1 MIDMIE
7 ARVIATQMVEN
18 LLGKKIA
25 GAVLMER
32 KEGSMRD
39 RYLIP
44 VNPEEFQACLEGRTL
59 TDAYAKYRHVCIETD
74 GEWGLDIWDVYG
86 KILFIEKGAKVPG
99 NPPIVLH
106 FTDGTH
112 LIVLPGVW
120 AAMSLRSNAELR
132 AFRDSSD
139 PDIVDASSGEFS
151 VEALKGLFGREQFSK
166 STIKEVMTRY
176 FSPAIMSVMGALC
189 QEALYR
195 AKIHPKH
202 KVRALTEE
210 EFVALH
216 SAIQKVTCEAIAAGG
231 RASERDL
238 FDRPGGFLATV
249 SKDTEGKPCPVCG
262 TAIEGIKLGGAGKFY
277 ICPGCQVLKKNG

>member
-7 ARVIATQMVEN
+7 ARVIAGQICEN
-18 LLGKKIA
+18 LLGKKIMCA
-25 GAVLMER
+25 RLVER

-44 VNPEEFQACLEGRTL
+44 LNPEEFQARLDGKIL

-74 GEWGLDIWDVYG
+74 GAWGLDIWDVYG

-99 NPPIVLH
+99 SPPIALD
-106 FTDGTH
+106 FADSSH

-132 AFRDSSD
+132 AFRDSAD
-139 PDIVDASSGEFS
+139 PNILDASSTECS
-151 VEALKGLFGREQFSK
+151 VEALKGLFGLERFEK
-166 STIKEVMTRY
+166 SYIKEVLTKY
-176 FSPAIMSVMGALC
+176 DSPGIMSMMGALC

-202 KVRALTEE
+202 KVRTLSEE

-216 SAIQKVTCEAIAAGG
+216 RAIREVTCDAIAAGG
-231 RASERDL
+231 RATERDL
-238 FDRPGGFLATV
+238 FDRPGKFVATV

-262 TAIEGIKLGGAGKFY
+262 TIIEAIKLGGAGKFF
-277 ICPGCQVLKKNG
+277 ICPGCQMVKK